1 MHDDKV
7 DIVQE
12 LYKAKMKKRYGG
24 KNTTIMKERF
34 LKTANQRN
42 MKKAQPEST
51 DKSKE
56 TRLCKYV

>member
-24 KNTTIMKERF
+24 KNTTTMKERF

-42 MKKAQPEST
+42 MKKAQSEST